1 MLLAHGITK
10 TFLSGDKELCVLRG
24 VDLEVERGTS
34 VAIVGPSGAGKS
46 TLLHILGALDDPTD
60 GAVYLDDV
68 CLSRLDDA
76 RRSQIRNMRFG
87 FVFQFYHL
95 LGEFTALENV
105 MMPALVRSS
114 KRRDGA
120 ALRDKAASLL
130 EALGLAARRHHR
142 PAQLSGGEQ
151 QRVAIARALMN
162 DPEVL
167 FCDEPTGNLDRES
180 GLQIRDLLF
189 RFNRQKNTTL
199 VLVTHSPALAE
210 GAARVLNILDGRITG
225 SRSAPVS

>member
-1 MLLAHGITK
+1 MLRAHGITK
-10 TFLSGDKELCVLRG
+10 TFLSGDKELRVLRG
-24 VDLEVERGTS
+24 VDLEVERGAS

-68 CLSRLDDA
+68 CLSRLGDT
-76 RRSQIRNMRFG
+76 RRSLIRNTRFG

-105 MMPALVRSS
+105 MMPALVRPVR
-114 KRRDGA
+114 RRDAA

-130 EALGLAARRHHR
+130 EALGLTARRGHR

-167 FCDEPTGNLDRES
+167 FCDEPTGNLDHGS

-189 RFNRQKNTTL
+189 RFNREKGMTL
-199 VLVTHSPALAE
+199 VLVTHSPVLAE
-210 GAARVLNILDGRITG
+210 GAGRVLNILDGTLTG
-225 SRSAPVS
+225 SRSDPFS

>member
-1 MLLAHGITK
+1 MMLRAHGLTK
-10 TFLSGDKELCVLRG
+10 TFLSGGRQLRVLRG
-24 VDLEVERGTS
+24 VDLEVAAGES
-34 VAIVGPSGAGKS
+34 VAVVGPSGAGKS
-46 TLLHILGALDDPTD
+46 TLLHILGALEEPTE

-76 RRSQIRNMRFG
+76 RRSQIRNARFG

-105 MMPALVRSS
+105 MLPGLVGRQGRNV
-114 KRRDGA
+114 K
-120 ALRDKAASLL
+120 ALREKAASLL
-130 EALGLAARRHHR
+130 GTLGLSDRRSHR
-142 PAQLSGGEQ
+142 PGQLSGGEQ

-167 FCDEPTGNLDRES
+167 FCDEPTGNLDHGS

-189 RFNRQKNTTL
+189 RFNREKNTTL
-199 VLVTHSPALAE
+199 VVVTHSPELAQ
-210 GAARVLNILDGRITG
+210 GVDRVLNIFDGTLSGPAR
-225 SRSAPVS
+225 RKA